1 MDSSTSFS
9 QKLSIQKEKISN
21 SKTNAVIRTR
31 FDKAVD
37 EIKKGGLLDGKTF
50 LIKDNIAIKS
60 EPLSCASKILK
71 SYISPFNAT
80 AVERIQK
87 AGGLITGQTNCDE
100 FAMGSSSEYSIYGS
114 VKNPHNLDLVAGG
127 SSGGSAAAIAE
138 NLADIAL
145 GSDTGGSV
153 RQPAAF
159 CGIYGL
165 KPTYGRVSRYG
176 LVAHASS
183 FDTIGIMSK
192 EIDNIRKTLSIISGK
207 DRKDATSVDLKVDDY
222 KPFDTISLPTS
233 LGVIKEELLDELNL
247 EIADRYRYLVSY
259 LKSKNVK
266 IKEIDLPFFKY
277 SIPTYYVLTMA
288 EASSNLS
295 RFDGVRYG
303 NRVDS
308 ADLSEL
314 YLKSRTEGFSDEVK
328 RRIMTGTYVLS
339 SGYYDAYYLK
349 AQRVRKLIKNDFDE
363 VYKKVDAILTPST
376 PSSAF
381 KIGEKK
387 DDPVSM
393 YLNDIFTVPVNLAG
407 LPGISIPAGHDLKG
421 YPLGLQIIGKAFDEQ
436 NILNIAYAMEEKI
449 GFKNKINDW
458 WIK

>member
-37 EIKKGGLLDGKTF
+37 EINKGGLLDGKTF

-207 DRKDATSVDLKVDDY
+207 DRKDATSVDLKIDDY

-288 EASSNLS
+288 E
-295 RFDGVRYG
+295 
-303 NRVDS
+303 
-308 ADLSEL
+308 
-314 YLKSRTEGFSDEVK
+314 
-328 RRIMTGTYVLS
+328 
-339 SGYYDAYYLK
+339 
-349 AQRVRKLIKNDFDE
+349 
-363 VYKKVDAILTPST
+363 
-376 PSSAF
+376 
-381 KIGEKK
+381 
-387 DDPVSM
+387 
-393 YLNDIFTVPVNLAG
+393 
-407 LPGISIPAGHDLKG
+407 H
-421 YPLGLQIIGKAFDEQ
+421 
-436 NILNIAYAMEEKI
+436 
-449 GFKNKINDW
+449 NK
-458 WIK
+458 